1 MTLTELLKTAAAGSL
16 YYHPEGGV
24 AYFNGRTLCWRTLVK
39 HESNLIPVSRE
50 MADGW
55 QDVREFGSVLLVFPE
70 ETATSYL
77 VLDKDTERM
86 IGIIQWDDE
95 SKQWCFRCASTLDL
109 FTEAMLLCLQ
119 EAIKYVEDYEND

>member
-1 MTLTELLKTAAAGSL
+1 MTLTELLRTAAAGNL

-24 AYFNGRTLCWRTLVK
+24 AYFNGSTLGWRTLVR
-39 HESNLIPVSRE
+39 HQSTLIPVSRE

-55 QDVREFGSVLLVFPE
+55 QEVREFGSVLLVFPE

-86 IGIIQWDDE
+86 IGTIQWDDE
-95 SKQWCFRCASTLDL
+95 NKQWCFRCASTQEP

-119 EAIKYVEDYEND
+119 EAIKYLEDYE